1 MINLVS
7 DLCLEYDLL
16 ISCVYVNESQFKS
29 EKSPL
34 MINIHKEG
42 IFL

>member
-1 MINLVS
+1 MKKMINLVS

-29 EKSPL
+29 EKAL
-34 MINIHKEG
+34 
-42 IFL
+42 